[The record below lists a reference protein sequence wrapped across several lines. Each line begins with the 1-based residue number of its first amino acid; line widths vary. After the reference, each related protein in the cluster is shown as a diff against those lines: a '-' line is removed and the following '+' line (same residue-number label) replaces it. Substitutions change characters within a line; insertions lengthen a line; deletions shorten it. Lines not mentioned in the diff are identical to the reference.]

1 MTTTLNRRFPFDFFY
16 MLFTL
21 LLSVILV
28 HAVYATVIRPAAEEI
43 KQGWKARWE
52 EEPTFAPAPALM
64 VILHDQEPEVCFILA
79 VWAGFILGYRW
90 SLVARERAMFDQEF
104 IGLKSGQV
112 IFPDDVREFS
122 RHIEQLPA
130 TQQKRFL
137 PRALKTVMNRFGATR
152 SVQHAASAGRDE
164 CEFEASRLDAELS
177 LIRFSVWAIPAV
189 GFVGTVRGIGAALQQ
204 AQRAAAG
211 DVTGVT
217 QGLGITFN
225 ATLVALSLA
234 IVVMFFLHQ
243 LQLSQDRLVLDTK
256 TYVDDH
262 LIRHLREH

>member
-1 MTTTLNRRFPFDFFY
+1 MKKRFPFDFFY
-16 MLFTL
+16 MIVTM

-28 HAVYATVIRPAAEEI
+28 HAVYTTVIRPAAEEV
-43 KQGWKARWE
+43 KQSWVERWKV
-52 EEPTFAPAPALM
+52 EPTFAPRQSLM
-64 VILHDQEPEVCFILA
+64 VILHDQEPEACFILA

-90 SLVARERAMFDQEF
+90 FLMNRERSLLDQEF
-104 IGLKSGQV
+104 IGLKPGQV
-112 IFPDDVREFS
+112 IFPDDVREYS
-122 RHIEQLPA
+122 RHIEHLPEM
-130 TQQKRFL
+130 QQRQFL
-137 PRALKTVMNRFGATR
+137 PRALKVVMNRFGATR

-164 CEFEASRLDAELS
+164 CEFEASRLDSELS

-225 ATLVALSLA
+225 ATLVALSLC

-262 LIRHLREH
+262 LIRHLRER